1 MTATTVTAQTRYSS
15 VAMLLHWLIAAAIIT
30 NVGIAW
36 YFNTLHGL
44 AKMPS
49 LQIHKSLGIT
59 ILLLSLIRLAWR
71 LAKPPPP
78 FNADM
83 KPWERWLAHLVHF
96 LFYMVMIGLPLTGW
110 ATVSSSPLIHV
121 YPINMFGLFHWP
133 EIAPLSH
140 LPVDQMKA
148 AKETFESIHGLL
160 AKLIVYGL
168 FPLHVLGALKHQF
181 VDKDH
186 ELGRM
191 IPFLKAPL

>member
-1 MTATTVTAQTRYSS
+1 MTQTQAQTRYSG

-59 ILLLSLIRLAWR
+59 ILLLTLIRLAWR
-71 LAKPPPP
+71 LAKPSPP
-78 FNADM
+78 FNPDM
-83 KPWERWLAHLVHF
+83 KPWERWLAHAVHF
-96 LFYMVMIGLPLTGW
+96 LFYLVMIALPLTGW
-110 ATVSSSPLIHV
+110 ATVSSSPLIHI

-133 EIAPLSH
+133 EITALSH
-140 LPVDQMKA
+140 LPVDQMKS
-148 AKETFESIHGLL
+148 AKETFEAAHGLL
-160 AKLIVYGL
+160 AKLIVYVL

-181 VDKDH
+181 LDRDH